1 MKKAETTKATK
12 AKKAKAAKTPKA
24 TKATAI
30 KAKAK
35 PTKAT
40 PPPAA
45 QSKPET
51 PPPVKLPAHFDLP
64 NDGGLTITKEAIIL
78 AVGLREVIFDPAKAY
93 QWHEDKEIKTRDGQT
108 SVMQK
113 GWVSLCRGNF
123 HVGIKTPEIIAA
135 IMAAKAA
142 ANEAKANKKV
152 VQK

>member
-1 MKKAETTKATK
+1 MKKAKTKAT

-24 TKATAI
+24 TKATAT

-40 PPPAA
+40 PPPAPQA
-45 QSKPET
+45 KPET

-64 NDGGLTITKEAIIL
+64 NGGELTITKEAITL

-93 QWHEDKEIKTRDGQT
+93 QWREDKELKTRNGQT

-113 GWVSLCRGNF
+113 GWISLCRGNF

-135 IMAAKAA
+135 IMAAKAVA
-142 ANEAKANKKV
+142 KEAKTNEKKGE
-152 VQK
+152 